1 MNTSNKNN
9 PMYCDP
15 ETGMCEIQESPST
28 SETVDTNAKNKPV
41 KLIYF
46 TDPICSSCWGIEPQL
61 KKLKLEYDD
70 YFEIDYRM
78 GGLLKSWDTYGG
90 SDVNGPNSVAQHWD
104 EASGWY
110 KMPIDGNV
118 WLEDPLDSSYPPSIA
133 FKAAQ
138 IQSEEKAQD
147 FMRIMREMVFLR
159 KENIAKWENIKQAAD
174 MAGLDT
180 ELLKTDFDGRAIQL
194 FEDDLAL
201 RQQLGVRGFPSIFFT
216 DKDDNRFLVYGS
228 KSYEN
233 YEEALLKL
241 FPKAEKKQYDTA
253 PLKLL
258 EKFKTLT
265 TMEFAVLA
273 NVPFAEAEK
282 ALNDLAERGSVKKH
296 SYRNGELWET
306 IATD

>member
-1 MNTSNKNN
+1 
-9 PMYCDP
+9 
-15 ETGMCEIQESPST
+15 
-28 SETVDTNAKNKPV
+28 
-41 KLIYF
+41 
-46 TDPICSSCWGIEPQL
+46 
-61 KKLKLEYDD
+61 
-70 YFEIDYRM
+70 
-78 GGLLKSWDTYGG
+78 
-90 SDVNGPNSVAQHWD
+90 
-104 EASGWY
+104 GWY

-253 PLKLL
+253 PLQLL
-258 EKFKTLT
+258 EQFKTRT

-273 NVPFAEAEK
+273 NVAFAEAEK